1 MKKLIQ
7 AALFMLALCLPAIGF
22 CASSIMKVEGCEEW
36 VSLRKEP
43 SAYATRMKRIPL
55 GALVTDCRYA
65 NSDYTY
71 CVYDNMGGYVMT
83 KYLAETSETP
93 VPAPVTTPN
102 PNASALYGLTIDKLS
117 TRSGPC
123 TTYEDMGT
131 YSVKGKWNH
140 FAMGVDNV
148 DEAYQIALDAGFKPL
163 TPPKFAP
170 LESTPKKITLNVA
183 FVTGPDG
190 EEVEFFKEV

>member
-7 AALFMLALCLPAIGF
+7 AAFFMLALCLPAIGL

-71 CVYDNMGGYVMT
+71 
-83 KYLAETSETP
+83 
-93 VPAPVTTPN
+93 
-102 PNASALYGLTIDKLS
+102 
-117 TRSGPC
+117 
-123 TTYEDMGT
+123 
-131 YSVKGKWNH
+131 
-140 FAMGVDNV
+140 
-148 DEAYQIALDAGFKPL
+148 
-163 TPPKFAP
+163 
-170 LESTPKKITLNVA
+170 
-183 FVTGPDG
+183 
-190 EEVEFFKEV
+190 

>member
-7 AALFMLALCLPAIGF
+7 AALFMLVLCLPAIGL

-71 CVYDNMGGYVMT
+71 CVYDNYGGYVMT
-83 KYLAETSETP
+83 KYLTATSETP
-93 VPAPVTTPN
+93 TPAPVTTPN
-102 PNASALYGLTIDKLS
+102 PSSALYGLTIDKLS

-131 YSVKGKWNH
+131 YSVKGQWIRVYCRAWDKRNGIWWVKVGIPYRGETRILWTGYKRFDKNS
-140 FAMGVDNV
+140 
-148 DEAYQIALDAGFKPL
+148 L
-163 TPPKFAP
+163 P
-170 LESTPKKITLNVA
+170 LESIPI
-183 FVTGPDG
+183 GR
-190 EEVEFFKEV
+190 